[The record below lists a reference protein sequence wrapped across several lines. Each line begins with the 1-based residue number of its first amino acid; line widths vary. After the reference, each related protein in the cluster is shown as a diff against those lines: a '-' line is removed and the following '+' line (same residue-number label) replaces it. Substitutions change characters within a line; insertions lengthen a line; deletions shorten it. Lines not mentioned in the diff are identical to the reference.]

1 MQRDGGSIDGA
12 AGLDPDPGP
21 FRTRLLPHETFAAP
35 TVFVGGFSGGAD
47 GAGNILRPWVR
58 QVLNNP
64 ATWKNSAYP
73 PLVNNSWGS
82 GMQIDEA
89 LALRMVRDSA
99 ELGLELF
106 HIDAGWF
113 RGVGDWYPSPSKFP
127 HGFAPI
133 VSEAH
138 RRGLKFG
145 IWVNWAEAGIDNN
158 PGALSVHD
166 PKTRDWLVADAPP
179 GWQPADFVGRTIDL
193 GFPPAGNY
201 ARQEVERIIT
211 QYHLDML
218 EHDGYVVAKNCSRTD
233 HPHAAARPPQMS
245 TVAGSGIAMADNSD
259 STDVSYHAVRAY
271 YDIYSQVRHK
281 HPELLLEICNDGGR
295 MVDFGSASHGDYFSI
310 IDSYDPVSN
319 RRAFYDASHVL
330 PAAMLEAYAEKWPTP
345 KIENFR
351 YMLRSGMMG
360 LLTVMQDTNTWTAEE
375 HAAAKAEFALYKEKL
390 RPLIR
395 DAELYH
401 VSERP
406 DGIHW
411 DGMEY
416 FDRNRRRGVLYA
428 FRGSTRDESRHRFP
442 VEGVQPGH
450 NYRLHFSDHSAPDRT
465 VSGRE
470 LLDRGLTVA
479 LPLPVSSELVF
490 IDDLQS

>member
-1 MQRDGGSIDGA
+1 MQ
-12 AGLDPDPGP
+12 AG
-21 FRTRLLPHETFAAP
+21 FAASA
-35 TVFVGGFSGGAD
+35 TG
-47 GAGNILRPWVR
+47 I
-58 QVLNNP
+58 P
-64 ATWKNSAYP
+64 AQA
-73 PLVNNSWGS
+73 
-82 GMQIDEA
+82 
-89 LALRMVRDSA
+89 
-99 ELGLELF
+99 
-106 HIDAGWF
+106 
-113 RGVGDWYPSPSKFP
+113 KFP

-138 RRGLKFG
+138 RRGLRFG
-145 IWVNWAEAGIDNN
+145 IWVDWAQAGIDDNA
-158 PGALSVHD
+158 GALNVHD
-166 PKTRDWLVADAPP
+166 PKVRDWLVADVPQD
-179 GWQPADFVGRTIDL
+179 WHPADFVGRTIDL
-193 GFPPAGNY
+193 GFPPARDY

-233 HPHAAARPPQMS
+233 HPHAPASPPQMS
-245 TVAGSGIAMADNSD
+245 TVAGSGIAMADNAS

-271 YDIYSQVRHK
+271 YDIYSQVRRE

-310 IDSYDPVSN
+310 TDSYDPVSN

-330 PAAMLEAYAEKWPTP
+330 PAAMLEDYVEKWPTP

-360 LLTVMQDTNTWTAEE
+360 MLTIMQDTNTWTAEE
-375 HAAAKAEFALYKEKL
+375 HAAAKAEFALYKQKL

-416 FDRNRRRGVLYA
+416 FDR
-428 FRGSTRDESRHRFP
+428 
-442 VEGVQPGH
+442 
-450 NYRLHFSDHSAPDRT
+450 
-465 VSGRE
+465 
-470 LLDRGLTVA
+470 
-479 LPLPVSSELVF
+479 
-490 IDDLQS
+490 